1 MVIGDYMSKTE
12 GKKPSISTVKIQIIN
27 NQNLDLYWPL
37 EVIESTLF

>member
-12 GKKPSISTVKIQIIN
+12 LKKPCISTVKIQIIN

-37 EVIESTLF
+37 EVIESTLL